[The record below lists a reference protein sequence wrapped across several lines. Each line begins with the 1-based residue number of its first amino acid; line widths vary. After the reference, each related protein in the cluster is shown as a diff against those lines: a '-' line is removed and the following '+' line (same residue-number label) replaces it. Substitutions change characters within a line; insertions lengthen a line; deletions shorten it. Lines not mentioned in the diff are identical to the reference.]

1 MFEFAKRLLS
11 CIALYCYMLS
21 AYSATATTTFQV
33 TATVA
38 ANCEVTANTLAFGSY
53 DPISVTDT
61 DAASTISATCTNGVS
76 YGIGLN
82 AGVGT
87 GATVSDR
94 KMTGPSSSL
103 LDYAIYT
110 DAGRTTIWENTGG
123 TVVSGTGN
131 GAVQDI
137 DVYGRIPNSQT
148 VISGAY
154 ADTITVTITF

>member
-1 MFEFAKRLLS
+1 MEFTKRLLS
-11 CIALYCYMLS
+11 CLALYGYVL
-21 AYSATATTTFQV
+21 AAHSATATTTFQV

-38 ANCEVTANTLAFGSY
+38 ANCELSANTLAFGSY

-61 DAASTISATCTNGVS
+61 DAASTITATCTNGVP

-82 AGVGT
+82 AGVGA
-87 GATVSDR
+87 GASVSDR
-94 KMTGPSSSL
+94 KMTGPSASL
-103 LDYAIYT
+103 LDYAIYS

-123 TVVSGTGN
+123 AVVSDTGDGTGQ
-131 GAVQDI
+131 VI
-137 DVYGRIPNSQT
+137 DVYGRIPNSQA